1 MASVAASV
9 TADLVAALKLDVKTK
24 SQLYR
29 DAVSDSGVSADA
41 VDAAK
46 AALRDSLRELATAQE
61 DDKAKASLPA
71 VERVVSGGGDGDGND
86 AAAAAGSVHSARQRR
101 RR

>member
-46 AALRDSLRELATAQE
+46 AALRDSLRELAAAQE
-61 DDKAKASLPA
+61 DDNAKINASLKSEKYPVGIREA
-71 VERVVSGGGDGDGND
+71 HKENETFMLL
-86 AAAAAGSVHSARQRR
+86 GSADLLWN
-101 RR
+101 